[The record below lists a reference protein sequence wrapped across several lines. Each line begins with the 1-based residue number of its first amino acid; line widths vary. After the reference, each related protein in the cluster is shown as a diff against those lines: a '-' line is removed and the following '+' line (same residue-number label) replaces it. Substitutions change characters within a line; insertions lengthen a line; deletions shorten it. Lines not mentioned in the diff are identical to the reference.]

1 MELSSYLK
9 KGYTSASNDCKIF
22 KLWED
27 KKISTRRALELF
39 RINNNV
45 RPDIS
50 ISHEQFK
57 SFMNGLGYYRGE

>member
-9 KGYTSASNDCKIF
+9 KGYTSASKDCKIF

-39 RINNNV
+39 KMNNNI
-45 RPDIS
+45 RADIS
-50 ISHEQFK
+50 ITHNDFK
-57 SFMNGLGYYRGE
+57 GFMNSLGYYRGE